1 MGKGGRASSLEIQ
14 VSGDSP
20 AGVSKDW
27 LRSAVALVLRSAGLS
42 EGEISLTLLDDDS
55 IRELNRTYLGKDT
68 PTDVLSFA
76 LHEGDEA
83 VLGDVYVGYEQAANQ
98 AVDAGITAEEE
109 LAVCPS
115 TARCTSWGTTI
126 RTLRPAPPARCSFC
140 KSGWSRSYWT
150 KRCEDPTLRG
160 MTTSHSNESPDLRE
174 RIAALIGEGDIS
186 ALEAMLEELHPS
198 DIADVVESLA
208 EELRLALVR
217 ALPADLASETL
228 TEMEEGEVGP
238 SS

>member
-1 MGKGGRASSLEIQ
+1 MEKGGRASSLEIL

-42 EGEISLTLLDDDS
+42 EGEISLTLLDGDS

-109 LAVCPS
+109 LARLSIHGTLHVLGYDHPD
-115 TARCTSWGTTI
+115 TEARSSSEMFI
-126 RTLRPAPPARCSFC
+126 LQ
-140 KSGWSRSYWT
+140 
-150 KRCEDPTLRG
+150 
-160 MTTSHSNESPDLRE
+160 E
-174 RIAALIGEGDIS
+174 RLVQKLLD
-186 ALEAMLEELHPS
+186 EAM
-198 DIADVVESLA
+198 
-208 EELRLALVR
+208 
-217 ALPADLASETL
+217 
-228 TEMEEGEVGP
+228 
-238 SS
+238 